1 MSTNYTYPRIY
12 TFSIETRIA
21 FNTRVFIRHVV
32 RTCDLQTCLQLHN
45 NTEYNTTYLIYL
57 VFCITAFLRTESFFS
72 PINKM
77 SRPGLR
83 SLRRYMLR
91 DRTLEASSQ
100 QSSSQL
106 QQISATEMEQ
116 RTTSDILSSMEIGNE
131 PRDQAVD
138 DAPSIPVG
146 YSFYFIFLDLPLTV
160 YIGREFC
167 GSRDFK

>member
-1 MSTNYTYPRIY
+1 
-12 TFSIETRIA
+12 
-21 FNTRVFIRHVV
+21 V
-32 RTCDLQTCLQLHN
+32 TCKPVTIIL
-45 NTEYNTTYLIYL
+45 NTTQLAYLIYL
-57 VFCITAFLRTESFFS
+57 VFCIAAFLRTESFFS

-116 RTTSDILSSMEIGNE
+116 RTTSDILSSMEIDNE
-131 PRDQAVD
+131 PRDQAVN

-146 YSFYFIFLDLPLTV
+146 YSFYFIFFFRFTADSIYRTRILWQQRL
-160 YIGREFC
+160 
-167 GSRDFK
+167 

>member
-1 MSTNYTYPRIY
+1 
-12 TFSIETRIA
+12 
-21 FNTRVFIRHVV
+21 
-32 RTCDLQTCLQLHN
+32 
-45 NTEYNTTYLIYL
+45 
-57 VFCITAFLRTESFFS
+57 
-72 PINKM
+72 
-77 SRPGLR
+77 
-83 SLRRYMLR
+83 MLR